1 VQKLS
6 RYSEERLAQALAADS
21 AAGDGLRALPKADV
35 HCHSLLNGPLAAFE
49 QVLGYRLPAP
59 PPRFRNF
66 GEFGGYLAANLF
78 PATRTL
84 VGVRTLLRAGLD
96 RMIDEGVVYTEAS
109 IDLLMPLHTQSE
121 PAAVLAVVAEERDR
135 VAERLRFVPEIGINR
150 RLPPEQLWPLFTA
163 FLDSGIFGS
172 IDLYDDE
179 RAGDLHTFQRFFRLA
194 RERGLTLK
202 AHAGETCGAERV
214 RETLEI
220 LDVDVIQHGIAAT
233 SDRAILDEL
242 VKRGT
247 QLNVGV
253 ASNVALGV
261 AGSYESHPLRGL
273 LAAGVNVALGTDDF
287 TIFGT
292 SLCDEIRL
300 LRRSGLPLRDLAK
313 LHLGPPV
320 AR

>member
-1 VQKLS
+1 M
-6 RYSEERLAQALAADS
+6 
-21 AAGDGLRALPKADV
+21 
-35 HCHSLLNGPLAAFE
+35 
-49 QVLGYRLPAP
+49 LGYKLPPP

-84 VGVRTLLRAGLD
+84 DGVRALLRAGLD

-109 IDLLMPLHTQSE
+109 IDLLMPIHTQSE
-121 PAAVLAVVAEERDR
+121 PVAVLAVVAEERDR
-135 VAERLRFVPEIGINR
+135 VAGRLRFVPEIGINR
-150 RLPPEQLWPLFTA
+150 RIPPEQLWPLFTA

-172 IDLYDDE
+172 VDLYDDE
-179 RAGDLHTFQRFFRLA
+179 RAGDLREFQRFFRLA

-202 AHAGETCGAERV
+202 AHAGETCGAERM

-220 LDVDVIQHGIAAT
+220 LDVDVIQHGIVAT
-233 SDRAILDEL
+233 SDRALLGEL
-242 VKRGT
+242 ARRGT

-261 AGSYESHPLRGL
+261 AGSYESHPIRAL

-300 LRRSGLPLRDLAK
+300 LRRSGLPLAELAK
-313 LHLGPPV
+313 IHLGPPT
-320 AR
+320 AI